1 MIIKSKYL
9 SKISKCTMQENDMKI
24 KVILLGTVACI
35 LLVLYSYFVADTI
48 VTRITDAQMTKV
60 DGRFMIATD
69 YRPFV
74 NYDAKYRLKFNSG
87 TVQNDAIKLRG
98 QMVKIKKYGWRIPIF
113 SMYENIVKIEEEKAT
128 PPNKNTQ

>member
-1 MIIKSKYL
+1 MAEWFKRVRIR
-9 SKISKCTMQENDMKI
+9 
-24 KVILLGTVACI
+24 VILIVIVACI

-60 DGRFMIATD
+60 DGMYMIATE

-74 NYDAKYRLKFNSG
+74 NYDAKYRLKFDSG

-98 QMVKIKKYGWRIPIF
+98 KIVRLKKYGWRIAIF
-113 SMYENIVKIEEEKAT
+113 SMYENIVKIEEEK
-128 PPNKNTQ
+128 

>member
-1 MIIKSKYL
+1 M
-9 SKISKCTMQENDMKI
+9 ENDMAEWFKRVRI
-24 KVILLGTVACI
+24 RVILIVIVACI

-60 DGRFMIATD
+60 DGMYMIATE

-74 NYDAKYRLKFNSG
+74 NYDAKYRLKFDSG

-98 QMVKIKKYGWRIPIF
+98 KIVRLKKYGWRIAIF
-113 SMYENIVKIEEEKAT
+113 SMYENIVKIEEEK
-128 PPNKNTQ
+128 